1 MKQNV
6 LLTIRGEQ
14 RYADMDPEVIELVT
28 EGTMEEFA
36 GGWDICYEESDLTGL
51 QGVMTTFHI
60 RPDQVVLDRTG
71 KLHSQM
77 VFREGV
83 THDSL
88 YQMEFGALMISVCAN
103 KVRWNIDP
111 TGGEI
116 EVIYSISVEESAAGT
131 ISYHITIQSK

>member
-131 ISYHITIQSK
+131 ISYHITIQGK